1 VCCRNRQGDFAVFDR
16 FLILQSKI
24 FGDLC
29 ADSRRGEPP
38 AALHRAQ
45 ERGLA
50 AVPRDPRERPAELAA
65 GSAAALIKYAAR
77 IRLPRQRSNQ
87 RPDAEVYMAKYGG
100 IGDSLRVRRRK
111 AAEMSLRFFLL
122 GAVGTLGAV
131 VAAWGPAEMG
141 LAVIL
146 SEALGF
152 FGFLRFGWWLSH
164 LRAID
169 QALAGEGRSLVEDR
183 SHDLDLFAFRS
194 KEA

>member
-1 VCCRNRQGDFAVFDR
+1 M
-16 FLILQSKI
+16 
-24 FGDLC
+24 
-29 ADSRRGEPP
+29 
-38 AALHRAQ
+38 
-45 ERGLA
+45 
-50 AVPRDPRERPAELAA
+50 A
-65 GSAAALIKYAAR
+65 GF
-77 IRLPRQRSNQ
+77 
-87 RPDAEVYMAKYGG
+87 GG

-111 AAEMSLRFFLL
+111 AADMSLRFFLL

-141 LAVIL
+141 LGVIL

-183 SHDLDLFAFRS
+183 SHDFDLFAFRS
-194 KEA
+194 KGA